1 MKISKQARRDARQL
15 FRTCVAREGLDENRV
30 RQAVGAVAQRKPRGY
45 IAILSHFQRLIRL
58 EISRRSA
65 RIESAEALPAQTQ
78 AQIQGDLAR
87 QYGPGLSYVFVANP
101 SLIGGVRVQVG
112 GDVYNGSVQ
121 GRLEALEEC
130 FQSF

>member
-1 MKISKQARRDARQL
+1 MKISKQARREAKEL
-15 FRTCVAREGLDENRV
+15 FRSCLADGALDENRV
-30 RQAVGAVAQRKPRGY
+30 RRAVSQVAAARPRGY

-58 EISRRSA
+58 EVARRSA

-87 QYGPGLSYVFVANP
+87 QYGPGLSFTFVQNP
-101 SLIGGVRVQVG
+101 ALIGGLRIQVG

-121 GRLEALEEC
+121 GRLAALEES
-130 FQSF
+130 FQNS